1 MTEKEIAIGLY
12 HEGLTRAQIRRKLE
26 ITGAVLSEYLKDE
39 PLQPRNYPKSRKAVE
54 YKPSPALLRG
64 EALLRKGMPVD
75 EVQKILN
82 QEGMTAA
89 KSTICRWRVAM
100 KGPINQR
107 IPAADYPMLK
117 DLILANPS
125 VPGTGIAR
133 MYHGATGRRLD
144 CRAASYWCRK
154 VRRAA

>member
-12 HEGLTRAQIRRKLE
+12 RENLTREQIRRKMD
-26 ITGAVLSEYLKDE
+26 ITCAELNEYLADE
-39 PLQPRNYPKSRKAVE
+39 PVRPRNYPETRKAAV
-54 YKPSPALLRG
+54 YRPSKARLRG

-89 KSTICRWRVAM
+89 KSTICRWRVAL
-100 KGPINQR
+100 KGPINRR

-125 VPGTGIAR
+125 VSGTGIAM

-144 CRAASYWCRK
+144 RRAASYWCRK

>member
-12 HEGLTRAQIRRKLE
+12 HANLTREKIRRKMG
-26 ITGAVLSEYLKDE
+26 ITCAELNEYLADE
-39 PLQPRNYPKSRKAVE
+39 PLRPRNYPETRKAAV
-54 YKPSPALLRG
+54 YKPSKARLRG

-107 IPAADYPMLK
+107 VPTSDYPMLK
-117 DLILANPS
+117 DMILANPG
-125 VPGTGIAR
+125 VTGTGIAM

-144 CRAASYWCRK
+144 RRAASYWCRK